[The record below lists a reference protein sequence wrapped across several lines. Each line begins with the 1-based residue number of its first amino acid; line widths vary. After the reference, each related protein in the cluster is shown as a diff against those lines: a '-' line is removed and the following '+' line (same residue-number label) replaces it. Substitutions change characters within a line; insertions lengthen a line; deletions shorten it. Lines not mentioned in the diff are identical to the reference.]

1 MHATA
6 RSLLFLGLLAGC
18 GSASKPADSA
28 DSSCPNNTFENDIE
42 VPQSEVDAVT
52 SPDGTLPLPFCSSVC
67 EPTMGGDLEDCIFV
81 GPAPV
86 ETESIGTTSV
96 DPGSTGL
103 GDGTAG
109 GGTAG
114 GGPSDGTATGTTGA
128 DGTAIVRCVYVD
140 DCMVQETSG

>member
-1 MHATA
+1 M
-6 RSLLFLGLLAGC
+6 
-18 GSASKPADSA
+18 PADSG
-28 DSSCPNNTFENDIE
+28 DSRCPHDTFENDIE

-52 SPDGTLPLPFCSSVC
+52 SPDGTLPLVFCSSVC
-67 EPTMGGDLEDCIFV
+67 GPTMGSELEECIVV

-86 ETESIGTTSV
+86 ETESVGMTSV

-103 GDGTAG
+103 GDGTAGGGTAG

-128 DGTAIVRCVYVD
+128 DGTAIVRCVYVN
-140 DCMVQETSG
+140 DCMVQDTGG